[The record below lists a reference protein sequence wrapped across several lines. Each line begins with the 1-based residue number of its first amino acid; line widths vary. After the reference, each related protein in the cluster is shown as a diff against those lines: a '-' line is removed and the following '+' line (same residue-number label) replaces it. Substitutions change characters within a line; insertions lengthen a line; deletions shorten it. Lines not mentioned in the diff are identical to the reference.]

1 MFLRSGKVVVI
12 VIRDSKS
19 LLVRVR
25 NRDSTIE
32 LYLRCP
38 KRTSYNPRII
48 LSPSSVGS
56 IISLRRDEGGECTLS
71 SGNTSELLPVV
82 VRHYIGRLRESLLLF
97 LPFSIRISH

>member
-32 LYLRCP
+32 LYVVLNGH
-38 KRTSYNPRII
+38 RTII
-48 LSPSSVGS
+48 LSPSSVGR
-56 IISLRRDEGGECTLS
+56 IISLCRDEGGECTLS
-71 SGNTSELLPVV
+71 SGNMSELLPVV